1 MSPRGRLFRKYLVL
15 ITALVVGALLVS
27 GLSAAYF
34 AYQENKRALASLQR
48 EKALAAASKIEQFVK
63 EIERQIAWT
72 ALPLLITGEAALEQR
87 RLDYLKL
94 LRQAPAITDV
104 VQLDSDAREQLRV
117 SRLAMD
123 VRKSGQ
129 DFSGSPAFRA
139 AKPGKPYFSPVYFR
153 KETEPYLTIA
163 AAWSGEEPGVTVAEV
178 NLKFIWDVVSQIRIG
193 EKGHAYVVDSSGQLI
208 AHPDISRVLQK
219 TNLSDLPQVR
229 AARNSRAVSGQGE
242 ALIAEDRA
250 GNKVLTAY
258 AGIATLGWFVFVEQ
272 PLAEAF
278 APLYSFITHTGLL
291 LGLGL
296 ALSVLASFFLA
307 RTMVRPIR
315 ELGQGAEKFG
325 VGELD
330 HRIDV
335 RTNDELKT
343 LAQQFNSMAEKLEE
357 SYASL
362 ERKVEER
369 TAELKESL
377 EHQTATNE
385 ILRVISGSL
394 NDSGP
399 VFETIVTNAA
409 RLCEANFAVVL
420 LYQGERL
427 SSAAHTS
434 ITPDFAQYFERG
446 YPVNRETATGRAALE
461 RIPVQVLDILAD
473 PDFVV
478 TSAHRSEGV
487 RTVLA
492 VPMLRDDTLL
502 GVIATWRHEVRPF
515 SDKQIKLLETF
526 ADQAVIAI
534 ENVRLFQEL
543 QERTGELARSVE
555 DLRALGEVSKVVS
568 SSLNVERVLRTV
580 AGYAVNLSNSD
591 GCGILEFNADRG
603 AFVVVASHNLSRKF
617 VDTIE
622 RSPIDPRRGAIARAT
637 SSAQP
642 VQVADIA
649 NADDINFREAILQQ
663 GFQSLLAVPMGTE
676 NVTRG
681 IVVFRRVS
689 GVFDDRVLNL
699 MTALASQSK
708 VAIENAGL
716 FREIEDKSRQ
726 LEIANRHKSEF
737 LANMSHELRTPL
749 NAIIGF
755 SEVLDQ
761 RLFGELNPKQAEYVK
776 DIHASGHHLLSLIND
791 ILDLSKIEAGRM
803 ELQVSEFNL
812 PVALENAL
820 TLVHERA
827 NRRGVCLELE
837 LQNGVGNVTADERKV
852 KQILLNL
859 LSNAI
864 KFTPERGKV
873 SVSAKRNGE
882 AVEITVADTG
892 IGIATEDQEIIF
904 EEFRQ
909 LSPERGQKREGTG
922 LGLALARKFVE
933 MHGGRIWVESALGT
947 GATFTFTL
955 PNRTWPTN

>member
-1 MSPRGRLFRKYLVL
+1 MNPRGRLFRKYLVL

-163 AAWSGEEPGVTVAEV
+163 AAWSGEESGVTVAEV

-229 AARNSRAVSGQGE
+229 AARNSSAVSGQGE

-315 ELGQGAEKFG
+315 ELGQGAEKIG

-335 RTNDELKT
+335 QTGDELQS
-343 LAQQFNSMAEKLEE
+343 LAEQFNRMAAQLGE
-357 SYASL
+357 SYANL
-362 ERKVEER
+362 ERKIEER
-369 TAELKESL
+369 TEELKEAL

-420 LYQGERL
+420 LYQGGRL

-478 TSAHRSEGV
+478 TSAHRSENV

-568 SSLNVERVLRTV
+568 SSLNVERMLRTV

-699 MTALASQSK
+699 MIALASQSK

-776 DIHASGHHLLSLIND
+776 DINASGQHLLSLIND

-812 PVALENAL
+812 PIALENAL

-827 NRRGVCLELE
+827 NRRGVRLELE
-837 LQNGVGNVTADERKV
+837 LSNGVGNVTADERKV

-864 KFTPERGKV
+864 KFTADGGTI
-873 SVSAKRNGE
+873 SVSAKRNRE
-882 AVEITVADTG
+882 AVEISVADTG

-922 LGLALARKFVE
+922 LGLALARKFVQ